1 MQVMTRQTTHARP
14 ATPQHHR
21 LLAGL
26 TRSRLLEALRASD
39 VPLGTRDLA
48 ATLGLHP
55 NSVREQL
62 AALIAAGLVVRETTQ
77 PNGRG
82 RPALRYSAVP
92 VGDDHD
98 PYRDLAQVLAEQL
111 ARLPDAAANALAAGE
126 ACGRAVV
133 GAPADDEAT
142 DAPDARRRLVALLED
157 AGFAPERAGDED
169 PAAPIRLRNCPFEP
183 LARDNRAVVC
193 GVHLGLMRGALD
205 QLGAPLDAIELEPF
219 VAPDLCV
226 AHLEEN
232 TDG

>member
-1 MQVMTRQTTHARP
+1 MQVMARQTTTRP
-14 ATPQHHR
+14 AAPQHHR
-21 LLAGL
+21 LLAGI

-39 VPLGTRDLA
+39 VPLATRDLA

-62 AALIAAGLVVRETTQ
+62 AALVTAGLVVRETTQ
-77 PNGRG
+77 PSGRG
-82 RPALRYSAVP
+82 RPALRYSARP
-92 VGDDHD
+92 DRDDHD

-111 ARLPDAAANALAAGE
+111 ARLPDAAANALAAG
-126 ACGRAVV
+126 AAWGRAAA
-133 GAPADDEAT
+133 GAPADRGQA

-169 PAAPIRLRNCPFEP
+169 PAAPIRLRQCPFEP

-193 GVHLGLMRGALD
+193 GVHLGLMRGALG
-205 QLGAPLDAIELEPF
+205 QLGAPLDAIALEPF

-226 AHLEEN
+226 AHLEEI